1 MYTTSEEV
9 SAEEPRITSDGSGG
23 AIAVWMQVPEGRIE
37 EGSPE
42 ALLFDICVQRVDAQ
56 GKVLWAEGGVPL
68 GITKGGG
75 ECPTNPLIVNDGAGG
90 AIGIWEDLRKGLIEH
105 VRPEDRCRWQHQ
117 VAAGWRG
124 GLLHQN
130 QPELLAAHGGK

>member
-1 MYTTSEEV
+1 M
-9 SAEEPRITSDGSGG
+9 
-23 AIAVWMQVPEGRIE
+23 VPEGRIE

-75 ECPTNPLIVNDGAGG
+75 ECSTNPLIINDGAGS
-90 AIGIWEDLRKGLIEH
+90 AIVIWEDLRKGLMNIYAQKI
-105 VRPEDRCRWQHQ
+105 D
-117 VAAGWRG
+117 ADGN
-124 GLLHQN
+124 L
-130 QPELLAAHGGK
+130 